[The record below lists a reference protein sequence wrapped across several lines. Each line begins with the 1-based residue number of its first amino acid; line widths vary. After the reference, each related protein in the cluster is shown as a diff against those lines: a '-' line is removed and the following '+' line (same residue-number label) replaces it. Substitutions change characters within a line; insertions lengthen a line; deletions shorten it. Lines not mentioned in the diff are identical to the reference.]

1 MKVLVLGSNGMIGN
15 AIYTQL
21 KLNDKIEVFNTEE
34 INSNSFEKFDASKL
48 DHFES
53 FFKFHTFNVV
63 INCIGITKHRNEIQ
77 DIYKVI
83 MINSI
88 FPWKLL
94 NLAKKLNFKLIHI
107 STDCVFDGMRGN
119 YSELDIP
126 NALDLYGRTKALGE
140 ITNDESCLTIRTSTI
155 GHELNSKRGLLEW
168 FLSQKKCKG
177 FVNAIFSGLPSNVL
191 AKIIEKYL
199 INNININGLL
209 NIGSLPINKYD
220 LLTIV
225 KNTYDLDI
233 EIVPDYAF
241 KIDRTLNCNKFKSIT
256 KYVDLDW
263 KELIL
268 IMKNDWE
275 KNKGFSNV

>member
-21 KLNDKIEVFNTEE
+21 KLNDKIEVFNTEG
-34 INSNSFEKFDASKL
+34 INSNSLEKFDALKL
-48 DHFES
+48 DLFES
-53 FFKFHTFNVV
+53 FFKSHTFNVV
-63 INCIGITKHRNEIQ
+63 INCIGITKHRKEIQ
-77 DIYKVI
+77 DTYKVI

-107 STDCVFDGMRGN
+107 STDCVFDGMHGN

-155 GHELNSKRGLLEW
+155 GHEINSKRGLLEW

-209 NIGSLPINKYD
+209 NVGSLPINKYD
-220 LLTIV
+220 LLKII
-225 KNTYDLDI
+225 KSTYDLDI
-233 EIVPDYAF
+233 EIVPDYAL
-241 KIDRTLNCNKFKSIT
+241 KINRTLNCNKFKSIT

-268 IMKNDWE
+268 VMKNDWD
-275 KNKGFSNV
+275 KNKGYTNV

>member
-21 KLNDKIEVFNTEE
+21 KLNDEIEVFNTEE
-34 INSNSFEKFDASKL
+34 INSNSFKKFDASKL
-48 DHFES
+48 DNFES

-177 FVNAIFSGLPSNVL
+177 FVNAIFSG
-191 AKIIEKYL
+191 
-199 INNININGLL
+199 
-209 NIGSLPINKYD
+209 
-220 LLTIV
+220 
-225 KNTYDLDI
+225 
-233 EIVPDYAF
+233 
-241 KIDRTLNCNKFKSIT
+241 
-256 KYVDLDW
+256 
-263 KELIL
+263 
-268 IMKNDWE
+268 
-275 KNKGFSNV
+275 